1 MVLNSILTYIAGLL
15 VALLFAAL
23 VGPSLIDWNQF
34 RSEIEA
40 QASQATGRQVRIA
53 GDIDFRILPAPQM
66 TLNRVRVSHIAQQS
80 ALPSD
85 PDFASFEAINAE
97 VALAPLLSGDIKVT
111 SVVVVRPQINLEILP
126 DGTPNWGGIDI
137 AGRIPA
143 NGMFSLASISLD
155 RARFENATI
164 NYSNRSN
171 GRRWTAEQASG
182 EIVASSLLGPMR
194 ADVETVFS
202 GVPVA
207 MRLGLGAFGGQKA
220 FQITFDVEAKNY
232 PAQFLFS
239 GVATEFSLAARLD
252 GNGRLRI
259 GKAGQGSDTAP
270 LRIDAGMVVNARRAD
285 LRNLTIASEGA
296 MLNGAG
302 QVRWE
307 GRPRFT
313 LDLAAESFS
322 FDALLDSFNVR
333 GESDEPNLVDRLLA
347 LPVPEGVDG
356 SLKFNAKTLLVR
368 DVPLREVVLD
378 AALKDGV
385 IELGRAAAELGGAT
399 EVELTGKASN
409 AAEGMRFIGS
419 GEVRSG
425 NVVALASW
433 LAPATNGETAAR
445 PGGQARPFSAR
456 SGLDLRSGHYLFN
469 GIELAYAPN
478 LTVPAL
484 RGNLSSEK
492 IDGRPL
498 IRADLDIGQF
508 DFDPLIALLT
518 GGSDPF
524 AWFDARDI
532 ALTLKAEAMT
542 IFRQAMN
549 GVDAEMSLRSGRL
562 AISRF
567 YVADISGASLALT
580 GDLDGVTAGTR
591 HDVKGRFNGSIKA
604 DRFGGLL
611 AIGGFDVPDMEG
623 PVDLVVNGFSGEA
636 DDSDLRVDTM
646 TLQGT
651 LRGSRV
657 DGVLKRR
664 HGPAGGVDR
673 LEITGNA
680 ANGEGRI
687 LLEQLGLSPRE
698 DLSGAGTVSVQL
710 NGDTGGTYDSNF
722 RVNVGGTTLTARG
735 KVEAPFEA
743 IRFTGRADIAA
754 SGVMHVLG
762 GFGAPEGLAHWV
774 GRQAAGPGFVFSSK
788 VVWDKQ
794 RLALS
799 DLEAIAGSF
808 RLLGEAVWTEA
819 EGEALPRLTGKLDAN
834 GIDLTPLIG
843 SDEAAVWPAHALDWS
858 ALGALNADVDLKAG
872 SLVLG
877 RLSAG
882 SVATKISLSHGVL
895 TASPLTGD
903 FARGRLS
910 IGARIEGGKGQPGV
924 GLTVRLEN
932 ANLRQAL
939 TPPLGGSPGG
949 GRIDLEAELQAQGR
963 SWLALVSSMSGR
975 VDAKLTD
982 LRLSPLDLPAFG
994 AALGE
999 LSSIEAFPA
1008 LVEEKLFKGETGAQ
1022 DLELLFETDDGVLR
1036 VTGKDMTLEGGNAVL
1051 DLVYDLPR
1059 LAADAAM
1066 SVHLDVPQGAP
1077 GFIIAGTSR
1086 AGRIDVQTDML
1097 DLQNFVARRILQR
1110 SVDDAG
1116 AVVPRELRDLMELP
1130 APPAGGAP
1138 AAPLPMPRPAAT

>member
-23 VGPSLIDWNQF
+23 VGPSLIDWNKF
-34 RSEIEA
+34 RAEIEA

-66 TLNRVRVSHIAQQS
+66 TLNRVRVSHLAQTS

-85 PDFASFEAINAE
+85 PHFASFDAINAE

-111 SVVVVRPQINLEILP
+111 SVDIVRPQINLEILP
-126 DGTPNWGGIDI
+126 DGTPNWRGIDI
-137 AGRIPA
+137 AGRIPE

-155 RARFENATI
+155 RARFEDATI
-164 NYSNRSN
+164 HYHNRAN
-171 GRRWTAEQASG
+171 GRRWTVEQARG

-194 ADVETVFS
+194 ADVDAVFS
-202 GVPVA
+202 GVPA
-207 MRLGLGAFGGQKA
+207 TMRIGLGAFGGQKA
-220 FQITFDVEAKNY
+220 FQVTVDVEAKNY

-259 GKAGQGSDTAP
+259 GEAKRGSDTAP
-270 LRIDAGMVVNARRAD
+270 LRVDAGMVVNARRAD
-285 LRNLTIASEGA
+285 LRNLTIAA
-296 MLNGAG
+296 NGSTLTGTG
-302 QVRWE
+302 QARWD

-322 FDALLDSFNVR
+322 LDPLLDHFISA
-333 GESDEPNLVDRLLA
+333 GEAGVASVADRLLA
-347 LPVPEGVDG
+347 LPVPADMDG
-356 SLKFNAKTLLVR
+356 RLKLAAKTLLVR
-368 DVPLREVVLD
+368 DVPLREVTLD
-378 AALKDGV
+378 ATLKDGV

-399 EVELTGKASN
+399 EVELSGKASN
-409 AAEGMRFIGS
+409 ADEGMRFIGN

-425 NVVALASW
+425 NVAALASW
-433 LAPATNGETAAR
+433 LSPDTNGGTAAR
-445 PGGQARPFSAR
+445 PGAQARPFAAR
-456 SGLDLRSGHYLFN
+456 SRLDLRAGHYLFG
-469 GIELAYAPN
+469 GIELAYARN
-478 LTVPAL
+478 LSEPAL
-484 RGNLSSEK
+484 RGKLSSEK
-492 IDGRPL
+492 LDGRPL
-498 IRADLDIGQF
+498 IRTDLDIGQF
-508 DFDPLIALLT
+508 DFDPLIALLPEDD
-518 GGSDPF
+518 DPF
-524 AWFDARDI
+524 AWLDARDI
-532 ALTLKAEAMT
+532 ALTLKADAMT
-542 IFRQAMN
+542 IFGQAMK
-549 GVDAEMSLRSGRL
+549 GADVEMSLRSGRL

-567 YVADISGASLALT
+567 NVADMSGAALALT

-611 AIGGFDVPDMEG
+611 AIGGFDVPDVEG

-673 LEITGNA
+673 LEIAGNA

-687 LLEQLGLSPRE
+687 LLEQLGLSPRA

-710 NGDTGGTYDSNF
+710 NGDTGGTYDTNF

-735 KVEAPFEA
+735 KVEEPFEA

-774 GRQAAGPGFVFSSK
+774 GRQAAGPGFVFSSN
-788 VVWDKQ
+788 VVWDKR

-808 RLLGEAVWTEA
+808 RLLGEAVWTES

-843 SDEAAVWPAHALDWS
+843 SDETAVWPADALDWS
-858 ALGALNADVDLKAG
+858 ALAALDADVDLKAG

-877 RLSAG
+877 RLSANNI
-882 SVATKISLSHGVL
+882 ATKVSLSHGVL

-903 FARGRLS
+903 FARGRIS
-910 IGARIEGGKGQPGV
+910 VGARIEGGKEQPGV

-939 TPPLGGSPGG
+939 TPPLGGAPAG
-949 GRIDLEAELQAQGR
+949 GRLDLDAELQAQGR

-975 VDAKLTD
+975 VEAKFSD
-982 LRLSPLDLPAFG
+982 LRLSPLDLPGFG
-994 AALGE
+994 AALDD
-999 LSSIEAFPA
+999 LASIEAFPA
-1008 LVEEKLFKGETGAQ
+1008 LVEEKLFKGETGAH
-1022 DLELLFETDDGVLR
+1022 DLELVFEMDDGVMR
-1036 VTGKDMTLEGGNAVL
+1036 VAGKDMKLEGGNAVL

-1066 SVHLDVPQGAP
+1066 SVTLDAPEGAP
-1077 GFIIAGTSR
+1077 GFIVAGTSR
-1086 AGRIDVQTDML
+1086 AGRIDMQTDML
-1097 DLQNFVARRILQR
+1097 DLQNFAARRILQR

-1116 AVVPRELRDLMELP
+1116 AVVPQELRDLMELP
-1130 APPAGGAP
+1130 APGA
-1138 AAPLPMPRPAAT
+1138 ATAPLPLLRPAAN